1 MKKTGA
7 QIICES
13 LSAEGVEVMFG
24 FPGGYILPF
33 YDTLPQSPQ
42 LRHILVRHEQGA
54 AHAADGYARATG
66 KVGVCVA
73 TSGPGATNL
82 VTGLA
87 NAHLDSIPLVAFTGQ
102 VPTNLIGTDAFQ
114 EVDIC
119 GITLP
124 ITKNNYVVRDVK
136 DLARI
141 VQEAFYIARTG
152 RPGPVLIDF
161 PKDIQLAQTE
171 FKYPES
177 VSLNGYK
184 PTFSGNVKQIKVA
197 VQAIKNAKKPII
209 YAGGGVISS
218 NASSELR
225 DLVLKNNIPV
235 TTTLMG
241 LGSFPETH
249 SLSLGMLGMHGT
261 WYANMAVTEC
271 DLLVAVAA

>member
-1 MKKTGA
+1 MGKITGA
-7 QIICES
+7 QMLIKCLKE
-13 LSAEGVEVMFG
+13 AGVEVILG
-24 FPGGYILPF
+24 FPGGVVIPI
-33 YDTLPQSPQ
+33 YDAIFDSDI
-42 LRHILVRHEQGA
+42 RHILVRHEQGA

-66 KVGVCVA
+66 KVGVCMA

-177 VSLNGYK
+177 VSLNGY
-184 PTFSGNVKQIKVA
+184 
-197 VQAIKNAKKPII
+197 
-209 YAGGGVISS
+209 
-218 NASSELR
+218 
-225 DLVLKNNIPV
+225 
-235 TTTLMG
+235 
-241 LGSFPETH
+241 
-249 SLSLGMLGMHGT
+249 
-261 WYANMAVTEC
+261 
-271 DLLVAVAA
+271 